1 MAEND
6 PKFSKSFQERADA
19 INQTYSGDQIKE
31 TGYDK
36 FVHWLGFRSNYDKQ
50 MAQLEQNRKEALLQL
65 KTTEAEQ
72 EYNSEAAKAARERAA
87 GINPDLVGIEGA
99 SEASEF
105 NEPEAASDLSSLQT
119 GDDVIGGIASAIGTS
134 LSMLSGIQSLQ
145 KQGIEIANEEIAS
158 AVNGADNTAK
168 LISSLFTKDEFKKYF
183 ETPSGDLVD
192 VMNFSD
198 DTLRSLGL
206 RSKRARS
213 QVQKY
218 MSDLHSSYRGQMSKY
233 KSLDDFLSSQDAVA
247 NRLGSWYRSGSPDE
261 STSDIVF
268 TLRQVADF
276 VKDYNYHKARFDSG
290 YWSVKNPTESAAA
303 ENAEATY
310 KADYYSNLKGSEI
323 ASSTNAAAEFNKF
336 VQKSKKRLFN
346 RLTGQ
351 NASTF
356 SLILALQLMGETDFI
371 GNSGLS
377 SVAKLIP

>member
-19 INQTYSGDQIKE
+19 INQTYSGDQLKK
-31 TGYDK
+31 TGYDQ
-36 FVHWLGFRSNYDKQ
+36 FVNFLGFRSNYDKQ

-87 GINPDLVGIEGA
+87 GMNPDLIGIEGA

-105 NEPEAASDLSSLQT
+105 NEPEAASDLSGLQT
-119 GDDVIGGIASAIGTS
+119 GDDVIGGITSAIGTS
-134 LSMLSGIQSLQ
+134 LSMLSGIQALH

-183 ETPSGDLVD
+183 DTPSGDLVD

-206 RSKRARS
+206 RSKRARK

-247 NRLGSWYRSGSPDE
+247 NRLGSWYRSGSVDE

-276 VKDYNYHKARFDSG
+276 VKDFNYHKARFDSG

-310 KADYYSNLKGSEI
+310 KADYFSNLKGSEI
-323 ASSTNAAAEFNKF
+323 ASSTNAAAQFNKF
-336 VQKSKKRLFN
+336 VQRSKKRLFN